1 MGKLAVGLRRLLG
14 NKNTVTIVGVILGV
28 VVIYIGYT
36 TRVQQAIEPQ
46 QVPFAK
52 EELIGNTQID
62 RDDIGVMEVSKRLVE
77 KTPEL
82 VTNQGEVI
90 GKYVSFDCKI
100 PEGAL
105 FYRSQLKSTAQK
117 PNYITEDIAEGY
129 TIFSLPVDM
138 HTTYANSI
146 MPDDYIDLFL
156 FTTNEDG
163 KIIVA
168 ELIES
173 IKVKDVRDEQGKS
186 VFSSMSTTKIPTE
199 LIFAVP
205 DDIFNLLYRTTE
217 IGGMEIFPVPR
228 NKEYTETS
236 ETRNNLVAK
245 DKLIDLINSRSDL
258 SYND

>member
-1 MGKLAVGLRRLLG
+1 MGKLGVGLKRLLG

-52 EELIGNTQID
+52 QELIGNQMITK
-62 RDDIGVMEVSKRLVE
+62 DDIGMMEVSKRLVE
-77 KTPEL
+77 RTPEL
-82 VTNQGEVI
+82 VTSQGQVV

-105 FYRSQLKSTAQK
+105 FYKSQLSQTQQKS
-117 PNYITEDIAEGY
+117 NYITEDIEDGY
-129 TIFSLPVDM
+129 TIFSLSVDM

-156 FTTNEDG
+156 YTKSEEG

-168 ELIES
+168 EFIKS
-173 IKVKDVRDEQGKS
+173 IKVKDVRDTKGKG
-186 VFSSMSTTKIPTE
+186 VFTSMSEEKSPSE

-205 DDIFNLLYRTTE
+205 NEIFRLLYTASE
-217 IGGMEIFPVPR
+217 LDDVEIFPVPR

-236 ETRNNLVAK
+236 ETRANLVAK

-258 SYND
+258 TYNN